1 MKKFVI
7 IEQVPAIVKYTYEIE
22 DEDEETAMEI
32 IIKGEVDSVEHTVDT
47 IYESSVTLEFTRDI
61 IEEEDIEE

>member
-7 IEQVPAIVKYTYEIE
+7 IERVPAIVEYTYEIE
-22 DEDEETAMEI
+22 AEDEETAMEMI
-32 IIKGEVDSVEHTVDT
+32 IIGEVDSVEHTVDT

>member
-22 DEDEETAMEI
+22 AEDEETAMEI